1 MNIAHR
7 HDRFGRFHGLRI
19 GLIASIITMAIGAST
34 LGSASQS
41 AFAINTTING
51 TVFEDF
57 NNNGV
62 QDTTTAI
69 SNSGAGTV
77 GVAVDRGVAG
87 VTVTAFDVNGNNVG
101 STTSGS
107 TGAYSLFIA
116 TPDGPF
122 RLEYSTLPAGY
133 QPAFAGAGN
142 GTSVQFAPDGVT
154 SVRNFG
160 IVNPVN
166 YCQNNPELV
175 TSCHRFGDQVN
186 GANAGIPVIYGYPYS
201 AGASATTNTPAPYD
215 LPAPT
220 AFLNANQAGTTL
232 GIAYRRATR
241 DLYFAAYFKKHAGFG
256 PGANGILNDADDPGA
271 IYRFNRTSGAITGI
285 FTVPGAPTISHDIS
299 GAPDAFIRDN
309 GNIAWDAVGKTSLG
323 GMAISDDGTRLY
335 VMNLE
340 NRTLYA
346 LNPDTGAVIASQA
359 VPLAG
364 HPTPGGT
371 ATTCA
376 AGDVRPFAV
385 EYYNGFVYVGI
396 VCSAESTTNVN
407 DLFGYVYQVNA
418 TSLAFNAAPIF
429 QVALNYPRGF
439 IEADKAADWRPWVP
453 VFTTLPVDPD
463 SFIGYP
469 QPMLTGIQ
477 FDNGNLILGFRD
489 RFGDQT
495 GNEAQSNPANDE
507 LYTGVSAG
515 DMLRACGAFGAW
527 TLESNARCAGLGTGP
542 QGNGQ
547 GPGGGSYYWGDGWY
561 PPPPFFHDEVSVGT
575 IVQVPGFPEV
585 AMNSFNPIPGNA
597 GEEAFD
603 AGTRWLTND
612 TGALNKAYRIYNGAP
627 ADGRTFAKANG
638 LGDLVALCDEA
649 PIQLGNRV
657 WNDANGNGRQDPNEL
672 PIANVTVELTNG
684 AGVVVDTTTT
694 AADGTYYFPSATGP
708 AIQQNTAYQIRVS
721 TTQAALAGLSLTTAN
736 SPASGSDTTNNAIT
750 DVRDSDA
757 TPAVTGSF
765 AVIGYTTG
773 GAGATN
779 HGLDFGFTAGPPP
792 PVFDLGDLPDTG
804 PGTGPGNYETLLA
817 NGGPRHQIV
826 PGLFMGATVDAESDG
841 QPNAAAN
848 GDDINP
854 VGAPDDEDGVVIADL
869 TLQIG
874 AAANIRVTA
883 TNTTGAGA
891 TLCGFVDFNGD
902 GAFGVGETAS
912 VPVPTGSNNV
922 QFTLPFSNV
931 PAGSAAATY
940 ARFRLDTAGITCS
953 PTGLGEI
960 GEVEDYPV
968 VITPQQAR
976 ISLGDQ
982 VWYDTNNNGV
992 LDAGEVGVPNVAM
1005 QLYYD
1010 TNADC
1015 IYSAGDTFLG
1025 TTTTGPT
1032 GFYTFTNLLQ
1042 SAGPSTAY
1050 LVVITGTNFAPGGP
1064 LNSYQS
1070 SDGDI
1075 ACNVQN
1081 QNERDHGVVVNGALG
1096 SGGFVSSRAM
1106 ILTADNFTYD
1116 FGFYRLALG
1125 NLVWSDTND
1134 NGTRDAGEAGI
1145 PNVPVRLIDCASQ
1158 SLLDSTSTDANG
1170 IYTFTNMIS
1179 GTYCVQIVVATGF
1192 SSTDIATTANPN
1204 NNVDNDD
1211 NGLGALAGV
1220 VTSNPINVTPGSP
1233 GALNNNI
1240 INNATGSTTNPTM
1253 DFGVRPPSQVTAGL
1267 GDFVWHDLNR
1277 NGIQDPGEPG
1287 VPGVTVTL
1295 YSQAGTPLGTQL
1307 TNASGLYLF
1316 TNLTPATYYVCFAL
1330 PPGFVFTLPNQG
1342 GDDGRDSDADP
1353 ATGCTPNVTLGPNE
1367 INLTI
1372 DAGIYRPTQTPRLEI
1387 RKAYA
1392 TSTGTNQVT
1401 VGSRITYTLIV
1412 TSVGAAPATGV
1423 IITDAIPAGTE
1434 YVPGSAVPTQTSGPN
1449 PLVWNIGTMNP
1460 GQVQTVRFS
1469 VRVVPNSLTSIRNV
1483 AQVGDQTTTSD
1494 SNETQNTFT
1503 PDAVTLSSF
1512 TAAAQTGGVKV
1523 AWTTAMERDTW
1534 GFFVLRSTTG
1544 NRSDAVK
1551 VNAEIVVAKGT
1562 NGGGGSYSVVDPAGG
1577 VNNRYWLQ
1585 EIETGDKKVNE
1596 YGPVT
1601 ASAPAAVNPN
1611 PAPAPV
1617 SNPVQP
1623 QPQPQ
1628 LSQPVA
1634 VNPAPAAAAPA
1645 APAPAVQTQVQAPA
1659 PAPVTTGNGVPGA
1672 SSAPATNAQAVT
1684 APQTAPPVVAAAEA
1698 GNANA
1703 SQQVAAP
1710 VAPAQA
1716 AAPAEAAQAE
1726 QPQLLSQ
1733 SEAETQ
1739 QIVASS
1745 SEVKTALEAVPAE
1758 QPEAAGVANAVN
1770 VVRGNRAVKA
1780 GELAIQPGAA
1790 EQPSNPAL
1798 PLAVGLGLLALIGA
1812 GLGGAALFVARR
1824 RRSA

>member
-1 MNIAHR
+1 MNTAHR
-7 HDRFGRFHGLRI
+7 HDRLHGLRF
-19 GLIASIITMAIGAST
+19 GLIASIVTMAIGAST
-34 LGSASQS
+34 LSSATQT

-51 TVFEDF
+51 AVFEDF

-77 GVAVDRGVAG
+77 SVAVDRGVAG
-87 VTVTAFDVNGNNVG
+87 VTVTAFDINGNNVG
-101 STTSGS
+101 STTSGA
-107 TGAYSLFIA
+107 TGTYSLFIA

-133 QPAFAGAGN
+133 QPAFAGPGN

-175 TSCHRFGDQVN
+175 TSCHRQGDQVT
-186 GANAGIPVIYGYPYS
+186 GANSAVPVIYGFPYS
-201 AGASATTNTPAPYD
+201 AGASATTNTVAPYD
-215 LPAPT
+215 VPSPT
-220 AFLNANQAGTTL
+220 ILLLANQAGTTL

-241 DLYFAAYFKKHAGFG
+241 DLYYAAYFKKHAGFG
-256 PGANGILNDADDPGA
+256 PGADLTINTPDDAGA
-271 IYRFNRTSGAITGI
+271 IYRFNRTTGTITGR
-285 FTVPGAPTISHDIS
+285 FTVPNATVNSHDVN
-299 GAPDAFIRDN
+299 DYLRDN
-309 GNIAWDAVGKTSLG
+309 GDIAWDAVGKTSLG

-346 LNPDTGAVIASQA
+346 LNPDTGAVLASQA
-359 VPLAG
+359 VPLTG
-364 HPTPGGT
+364 HPTSTG
-371 ATTCA
+371 TCA
-376 AGDVRPFAV
+376 AGDVRPYAV
-385 EYYNGFVYVGI
+385 EYYNGAVYVGI
-396 VCSAESTTNVN
+396 VCSAESTNNTA

-418 TSLAFNAAPIF
+418 TSLAFGAAPFF
-429 QVALNYPRGF
+429 QVALNYPRGL
-439 IEADKAADWRPWVP
+439 IEADKPAEWRPWAP
-453 VFTTLPVDPD
+453 VYTVLPVQPD

-469 QPMLTGIQ
+469 QPMLSGIQ

-489 RFGDQT
+489 RFGDQA
-495 GNEAQSNPANDE
+495 GNEALSNPANNE

-515 DMLRACGAFGAW
+515 DVLRACGPFGAW
-527 TLESNARCAGLGTGP
+527 TLENNARCAGLGTGP

-547 GPGGGSYYWGDGWY
+547 GPGNGSYYWGDGWY
-561 PPPPFFHDEVSVGT
+561 PVGSIFFHDEVSVGT

-585 AMNSFNPIPGNA
+585 VMNSFNPIPGNA
-597 GEEAFD
+597 GEEEYD
-603 AGTRWLTND
+603 AGPRWLTNN
-612 TGALNKAYRIYNGAP
+612 TGDLNKAYRIYNGEL

-657 WNDANGNGRQDPNEL
+657 WNDANGNGRQDPNETPL
-672 PIANVTVELTNG
+672 ANVTVELTN
-684 AGVVVDTTTT
+684 AGGTVLDTTTT
-694 AADGTYYFPSATGP
+694 AADGTYYFPSANGP
-708 AIQQNTAYQIRVS
+708 AIQQNTAYQIRVN
-721 TTQAALAGLSLTTAN
+721 TAQAALVGLSLTTAN

-792 PVFDLGDLPDTG
+792 PVYDLGDLPDTG
-804 PGTGPGNYETLLA
+804 PGPGPGNYETLLA

-902 GAFGVGETAS
+902 GAFGAGEIVS

-922 QFTLPFSNV
+922 QFTLPFGNV

-940 ARFRLDTAGITCS
+940 ARFRLDTAGVTCVA
-953 PTGLGEI
+953 TGLGEI

-968 VITPQQAR
+968 VITSQQPR
-976 ISLGDQ
+976 IILGDQ

-992 LDAGEVGVPNVAM
+992 LDAGEVGVPNVTM

-1025 TTTTGPT
+1025 ATTTGPT

-1042 SAGPSTAY
+1042 STGPSTAY

-1106 ILTADNFTYD
+1106 TLTADNLTYD

-1134 NGTRDAGEAGI
+1134 NGTRDSGEAGI
-1145 PNVPVRLIDCASQ
+1145 PNVPVRLINCADQ
-1158 SLLDSTSTDANG
+1158 SLLDSTSTDVNG

-1240 INNATGSTTNPTM
+1240 ISNATGSTTNPTM
-1253 DFGVRPPSQVTAGL
+1253 DFGVRPPTTVTAGL

-1372 DAGIYRPTQTPRLEI
+1372 DAGIYRPTVTPQLEI
-1387 RKAYA
+1387 RKSYA

-1434 YVPGSAVPTQTSGPN
+1434 YVTGSAVPTQTSGPN

-1469 VRVVPNSLTSIRNV
+1469 VRVVPNSLTVIRNV

-1512 TAAAQTGGVKV
+1512 TAAVQTGGVKV

-1534 GFFVLRSTTG
+1534 GYFVLRSTTD

-1551 VNAEIVVAKGT
+1551 VNAEIVVAKGA
-1562 NGGGGSYSVVDPAGG
+1562 NGGGASYSVVDPAGG
-1577 VNNRYWLQ
+1577 ANNRYWLQ
-1585 EIETGDKKVNE
+1585 EIEVNGKANE

-1601 ASAPAAVNPN
+1601 ANAPVAVNPN
-1611 PAPAPV
+1611 PAPAPIN
-1617 SNPVQP
+1617 NPAQP
-1623 QPQPQ
+1623 QPQP
-1628 LSQPVA
+1628 SQPVP
-1634 VNPAPAAAAPA
+1634 VNSVPA
-1645 APAPAVQTQVQAPA
+1645 APAVVQAQAPA
-1659 PAPVTTGNGVPGA
+1659 PAPITANSGVPGA
-1672 SSAPATNAQAVT
+1672 SSAPATNAQAVNT
-1684 APQTAPPVVAAAEA
+1684 TQSAAPAASVAPVVAAEA
-1698 GNANA
+1698 GNAQA
-1703 SQQVAAP
+1703 SQAAVAAAP
-1710 VAPAQA
+1710 V
-1716 AAPAEAAQAE
+1716 EAAQAE
-1726 QPQLLSQ
+1726 QPQPQLQ
-1733 SEAETQ
+1733 PEVETQ
-1739 QIVASS
+1739 QMVASS
-1745 SEVKTALEAVPAE
+1745 SEVKAESAPAFEAAPAE
-1758 QPEAAGVANAVN
+1758 QPEASGVANAVN

-1780 GELAIQPGAA
+1780 GELAIQPAMP
-1790 EQPSNPAL
+1790 EQQSNRNPAL
-1798 PLAVGLGLLALIGA
+1798 PLAAGLGLLTLIGA
-1812 GLGGAALFVARR
+1812 GLGGAALFIARR
-1824 RRSA
+1824 RKSA

>member
-1 MNIAHR
+1 
-7 HDRFGRFHGLRI
+7 
-19 GLIASIITMAIGAST
+19 
-34 LGSASQS
+34 
-41 AFAINTTING
+41 
-51 TVFEDF
+51 
-57 NNNGV
+57 
-62 QDTTTAI
+62 
-69 SNSGAGTV
+69 
-77 GVAVDRGVAG
+77 
-87 VTVTAFDVNGNNVG
+87 
-101 STTSGS
+101 
-107 TGAYSLFIA
+107 
-116 TPDGPF
+116 
-122 RLEYSTLPAGY
+122 
-133 QPAFAGAGN
+133 
-142 GTSVQFAPDGVT
+142 
-154 SVRNFG
+154 
-160 IVNPVN
+160 
-166 YCQNNPELV
+166 
-175 TSCHRFGDQVN
+175 
-186 GANAGIPVIYGYPYS
+186 
-201 AGASATTNTPAPYD
+201 
-215 LPAPT
+215 
-220 AFLNANQAGTTL
+220 
-232 GIAYRRATR
+232 
-241 DLYFAAYFKKHAGFG
+241 
-256 PGANGILNDADDPGA
+256 
-271 IYRFNRTSGAITGI
+271 
-285 FTVPGAPTISHDIS
+285 
-299 GAPDAFIRDN
+299 
-309 GNIAWDAVGKTSLG
+309 
-323 GMAISDDGTRLY
+323 
-335 VMNLE
+335 LE
-340 NRTLYA
+340 N
-346 LNPDTGAVIASQA
+346 
-359 VPLAG
+359 
-364 HPTPGGT
+364 
-371 ATTCA
+371 
-376 AGDVRPFAV
+376 
-385 EYYNGFVYVGI
+385 
-396 VCSAESTTNVN
+396 
-407 DLFGYVYQVNA
+407 
-418 TSLAFNAAPIF
+418 
-429 QVALNYPRGF
+429 
-439 IEADKAADWRPWVP
+439 
-453 VFTTLPVDPD
+453 
-463 SFIGYP
+463 
-469 QPMLTGIQ
+469 
-477 FDNGNLILGFRD
+477 
-489 RFGDQT
+489 
-495 GNEAQSNPANDE
+495 
-507 LYTGVSAG
+507 
-515 DMLRACGAFGAW
+515 
-527 TLESNARCAGLGTGP
+527 NARCAGLGTGP
-542 QGNGQ
+542 QNNGQ
-547 GPGGGSYYWGDGWY
+547 GPGNGEYYWGDGWN

-575 IVQVPGFPEV
+575 IVQVPGFPQV
-585 AMNSFNPIPGNA
+585 AMNAFNPIPGNA

-672 PIANVTVELTNG
+672 PIANVTVELTD
-684 AGVVVDTTTT
+684 AGGTVVATTNT
-694 AADGTYYFPSATGP
+694 AADGTYYFSTTNTGP
-708 AIQQNTAYQIRVS
+708 IQQNTAYQIRVS

-765 AVIGYTTG
+765 AVIAYTTG

-792 PVFDLGDLPDTG
+792 PVYDLGDLPDTG

-869 TLQIG
+869 TLQAG

-883 TNTTGAGA
+883 TNTTGSGA
-891 TLCGFVDFNGD
+891 ILCGFVDFNGD
-902 GAFGVGETAS
+902 GAFGAGETAS

-922 QFTLPFSNV
+922 QFTLAFGTV

-940 ARFRLDTAGITCS
+940 ARFRLDTAGIACS

-1015 IYSAGDTFLG
+1015 IYSAGDTFLAN
-1025 TTTTGPT
+1025 TTTGPT
-1032 GFYTFTNLLQ
+1032 GYYTFTNLLQ
-1042 SAGPSTAY
+1042 STGPSTGY

-1081 QNERDHGVVVNGALG
+1081 QNERDHGVVINGALG

-1158 SLLDSTSTDANG
+1158 SLLDSTSTDVNG

-1253 DFGVRPPSQVTAGL
+1253 DFGVRPPATVTAGL
-1267 GDFVWHDLNR
+1267 GDYVWHDLNR
-1277 NGIQDPGEPG
+1277 NGIQDAGEPG

-1295 YSQAGTPLGTQL
+1295 YSQTGTLLGTQL
-1307 TNASGLYLF
+1307 TNANGLYLF

-1342 GDDGRDSDADP
+1342 GDDSRDSDADP

-1372 DAGIYRPTQTPRLEI
+1372 DAGIYRPTQTPRVEI
-1387 RKAYA
+1387 RKSYA

-1412 TSVGAAPATGV
+1412 TSVGNAPATGV

-1434 YVPGSAVPTQTSGPN
+1434 YVTGSAVPAQTSGPN

-1469 VRVVPNSLTSIRNV
+1469 VRVVPNNLPAILNV

-1494 SNETQNTFT
+1494 SNQTQNTFT
-1503 PDAVTLSSF
+1503 PNAVTLSSF

-1551 VNAEIVVAKGT
+1551 VNADIVMAKGP
-1562 NGGGGSYSVVDPAGG
+1562 NGGSYSVVDPAGG
-1577 VNNRYWLQ
+1577 ANNRYWLQ
-1585 EIETGDKKVNE
+1585 EIETGDNKVNE

-1628 LSQPVA
+1628 LGQPVV
-1634 VNPAPAAAAPA
+1634 VNPAPAAA
-1645 APAPAVQTQVQAPA
+1645 VQAQAPA

-1672 SSAPATNAQAVT
+1672 SSAPATNAQAVM
-1684 APQTAPPVVAAAEA
+1684 APQVAAAEV

-1703 SQQVAAP
+1703 SQQAAVP
-1710 VAPAQA
+1710 VAPA
-1716 AAPAEAAQAE
+1716 AAPVEAAQAE
-1726 QPQLLSQ
+1726 QPQLQTQSQSLSQ

-1745 SEVKTALEAVPAE
+1745 SEVKTALEAAPAE

-1780 GELAIQPGAA
+1780 GELAIQPATA

-1798 PLAVGLGLLALIGA
+1798 PLAVGLGLLGLIGA

-1824 RRSA
+1824 RRSV